1 MKPINVKSSTY
12 IEFGVENK
20 DKDPKFDDHVRTS
33 KYKYIWAKGYENVRN
48 KKS

>member
-12 IEFGVENK
+12 IEFDVENK
-20 DKDPKFDDHVRTS
+20 DKDPKFGDHVRTS
-33 KYKYIWAKGYENVRN
+33 KYKYIWAKGYENVHN